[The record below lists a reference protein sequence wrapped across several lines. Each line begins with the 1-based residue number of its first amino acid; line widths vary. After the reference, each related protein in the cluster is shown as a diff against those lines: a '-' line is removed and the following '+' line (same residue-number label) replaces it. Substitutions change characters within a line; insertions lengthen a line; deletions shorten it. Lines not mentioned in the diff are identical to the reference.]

1 MKKIYTTWEK
11 VYVVICD
18 DQTNTITILE
28 GIVTSKKT
36 YDKVWVKTWARNE
49 FQLVPVQKKDV
60 YSRKRDAMRSV
71 MSRVRF
77 IAYAKTTKW
86 FKDLEHNAHPA
97 WFGTQ
102 AVMDFKNWYSVSVIR
117 NQYTYWGDKWLYE
130 LAIMKGDKLCYTT
143 PITNDVLGHLTE
155 EDVTKYMKQVQK
167 LPE

>member
-1 MKKIYTTWEK
+1 M
-11 VYVVICD
+11 
-18 DQTNTITILE
+18 
-28 GIVTSKKT
+28 
-36 YDKVWVKTWARNE
+36 A
-49 FQLVPVQKKDV
+49 QKK
-60 YSRKRDAMRSV
+60 ST
-71 MSRVRF
+71 
-77 IAYAKTTKW
+77 IKW

-102 AVMDFKNWYSVSVIR
+102 AVMDFENWYSVSVIR
-117 NQYTYWGDKWLYE
+117 NQYSYWGDKWLYE